1 MQCPSM
7 AQKLTAASAARHA
20 RAASSCVL
28 PPSEGQPGQWRSFV
42 CHANAGCVLEV
53 TALTSHHG
61 LAQKERGLP
70 PVQCPSVVHRP
81 IPTSAARRTR
91 AASSRIFHPPERQPA
106 QWRLFACH
114 ENAGCAL
121 EGTARMSHHG
131 LAPKERH
138 LPPVQCHSIARGPIT
153 ASTTRRARAAS
164 SRVLPPPGKQPAQWR
179 LRVGHARAGCA
190 LEIIARSSH
199 HSLAP
204 KERGLPPVR
213 CPSMSRR
220 TIAAS
225 APRRARAR

>member
-7 AQKLTAASAARHA
+7 AQRLTAASAARHA

-81 IPTSAARRTR
+81 IPTSAARRAR
-91 AASSRIFHPPERQPA
+91 AASSRISHPPERQPA

-121 EGTARMSHHG
+121 EATARMSHHG
-131 LAPKERH
+131 LAPKERR
-138 LPPVQCHSIARGPIT
+138 LPPVKCHSVACNQ
-153 ASTTRRARAAS
+153 S
-164 SRVLPPPGKQPAQWR
+164 QPARHGACARQAHVFRHLPGNSQRSGACASATQEPAVRWR
-179 LRVGHARAGCA
+179 
-190 LEIIARSSH
+190 SQ
-199 HSLAP
+199 LA
-204 KERGLPPVR
+204 
-213 CPSMSRR
+213 RR
-220 TIAAS
+220 TTALHRGERPS
-225 APRRARAR
+225 AGAVPFRVA